1 MMMMSFQPFQL
12 VVQASGETTL
22 ITAGMPG
29 PAGAAGTNGL
39 GVPTGGT
46 TGQALVKNS
55 NANNDTAWQTVATVG
70 VIIQDAVTQT
80 GSTWSSTKIQAQLD
94 TKAATTHNHNT
105 LYAPLASA
113 LPIGGTAGQ
122 VLAKTSATNY
132 AVSWQTPAS
141 GTATNGLPT
150 GGTAGQVLVKN
161 SSVDYD
167 DSWQNLINTSAE
179 FDLTGVS
186 WNSGTP
192 PAATGSLR
200 GRYVE
205 MGQLVAL
212 SVRLEYDG
220 TTTVNNISCSIQM
233 DGQFPLALE
242 FVGVGTANEVIVP
255 GIGIISTS
263 ESPTTSTNSSFVCIR
278 RNSTNTGQE
287 IFIRSSAT
295 AALKFASAMLLYR
308 KA

>member
-1 MMMMSFQPFQL
+1 MMMSFQPFQL

-29 PAGAAGTNGL
+29 PAGANGL

-55 NANNDTAWQTVATVG
+55 NANNDTTWQTVATVG
-70 VIIQDAVTQT
+70 VIIQDSATQT
-80 GSTWSSTKIQAQLD
+80 GSTWSSSKIQTQLD
-94 TKAATTHNHNT
+94 TKASSTHNHNT
-105 LYAPLASA
+105 LYATLASA
-113 LPIGGTAGQ
+113 VPIGGTTGQ
-122 VLAKTSATNY
+122 VLTKNSAT
-132 AVSWQTPAS
+132 
-141 GTATNGLPT
+141 
-150 GGTAGQVLVKN
+150 
-161 SSVDYD
+161 DYD
-167 DSWQNLINTSAE
+167 DSWQTLINASAE

-192 PAATGSLR
+192 PATTGSLR
-200 GRYVE
+200 GRFVT
-205 MGQLVAL
+205 MGALVAL
-212 SVRLEYDG
+212 SVRLEYEG
-220 TTTVNNISCSIQM
+220 ATAVSNISCSIPM

-242 FVGVGTANEVIVP
+242 FAGVNAANEVIVP

-263 ESPTTSTNSSFVCIR
+263 EAATTSTNSSFVCIR
-278 RNSTNTGQE
+278 RNPNNNGQE

>member
-29 PAGAAGTNGL
+29 PAGANGL

-55 NANNDTAWQTVATVG
+55 NANNDTTWQTVATVG
-70 VIIQDAVTQT
+70 VIIQDSATQT
-80 GSTWSSTKIQAQLD
+80 GSTWSSSKIQAQLD
-94 TKAATTHNHNT
+94 TKASTTHNHNT

-113 LPIGGTAGQ
+113 VPTGGTTGQ
-122 VLAKTSATNY
+122 VLAKTSASNY
-132 AVSWQTPAS
+132 ALAWQTPAS
-141 GTATNGLPT
+141 GNAPNGLPT

-179 FDLTGVS
+179 FDLTGVT

-220 TTTVNNISCSIQM
+220 TTTVNNISCSVAM

-278 RNSTNTGQE
+278 RNPANTGQE